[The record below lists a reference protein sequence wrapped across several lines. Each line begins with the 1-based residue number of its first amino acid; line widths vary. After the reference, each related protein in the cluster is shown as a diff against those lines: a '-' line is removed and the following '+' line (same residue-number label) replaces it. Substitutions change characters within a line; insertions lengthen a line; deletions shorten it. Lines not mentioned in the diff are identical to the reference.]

1 MASHWFLIAYSEN
14 GRRHMAECAPYIM
27 YALRDVV
34 CVMMFKTYHGW
45 YMIGYGWIGFV
56 NLYTTYIIQEDVS
69 ALSQDVRLCM

>member
-1 MASHWFLIAYSEN
+1 MVD
-14 GRRHMAECAPYIM
+14 RHMAECTPYIM
-27 YALRDVV
+27 YALRYVV
-34 CVMMFKTYHGW
+34 RVLMYKTYHGW